1 MIRFEFKPDDNMLNP
16 QYQRLEKCI
25 NEMNK
30 AIDVNA
36 VNYWAL
42 EAHKVVCNIW
52 EINCNAIDM
61 MGGGLT

>member
-1 MIRFEFKPDDNMLNP
+1 MIRFNFVPDDSMLNP
-16 QYQRLEKCI
+16 HYQRLEKCI

-30 AIDVNA
+30 TIDIDK

-42 EAHKVVCNIW
+42 EAHKEVSKIW

-61 MGGGLT
+61 MGGCR